1 MSPFL
6 LLALVGPAVAL
17 HVAETMHEAYPDR
30 YYVSPNLARL
40 VAAKKP
46 GIYTWG
52 PEGQQVDPEVAALF
66 APPADAVALT
76 AEEVRERALSAMA
89 EEISIMLAEVVLAE
103 AEDVDLCLLLAARW
117 PFWMAGFT
125 PYLARSGIAEKVTGK
140 RFPPKGLAWP
150 E

>member
-30 YYVSPNLARL
+30 YYVSDNLRRL

-52 PEGQQVDPEVAALF
+52 PEGQQVDPEVAAMF
-66 APPADAVALT
+66 APPSSPVVST
-76 AEEVRERALSAMA
+76 AEQVRDRALSAMA
-89 EEISIMLAEVVLAE
+89 ERSEERRVGKECRS
-103 AEDVDLCLLLAARW
+103 RW
-117 PFWMAGFT
+117 S
-125 PYLARSGIAEKVTGK
+125 PYH
-140 RFPPKGLAWP
+140 
-150 E
+150 